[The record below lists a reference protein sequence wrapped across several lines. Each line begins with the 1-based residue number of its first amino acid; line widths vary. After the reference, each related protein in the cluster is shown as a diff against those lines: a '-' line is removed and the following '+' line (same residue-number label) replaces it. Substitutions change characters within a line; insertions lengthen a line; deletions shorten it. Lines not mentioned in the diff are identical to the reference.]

1 MSGIY
6 LKRFRILYAIAA
18 IPGVLFLGMLY
29 LLYVRTAKPWVL
41 FLGMALCAANFAVA
55 VFLLSALQELGK
67 VLEKIFIYPPL
78 PVRGKNRL
86 ELSNTVPELLDRVL
100 SGVCDFV
107 NADYGLV
114 FLLQD
119 SLFLLSADYNLAEK
133 TKIRKR
139 GYQLGEGLVGSA
151 AQKGVLVSAVH
162 PADNGMQVVAGAVK
176 EWAFPIKAF
185 DSVVGVIVLGRY
197 KHFFSLEQ
205 KKLEFLDLLSG
216 EIGLAINNLQLREEL
231 LKEKEQGTELFNAA
245 AKIASVVKF
254 DHVAERIIETV
265 SQLTGATA
273 TSLMLYDQKEQLLKI
288 RFAKGL
294 PSKVIKELK
303 LAKGEGVSGK
313 VFAEGR
319 PLFVPDVEQSPDY
332 KFIISEKRFRSLF
345 SVPLLSEKKIL
356 GVLNMGTESPLPE
369 EKKTLVEAL
378 AYLAAVA
385 IENAL
390 NYQSMEELATH
401 DGLTGLY
408 NYRYFQK
415 KLAEEVERA
424 KRYRHPLSLALL
436 DIDDFKF
443 FNDTYGHI
451 VGDRLLKEISQ
462 VISRNLRQSD
472 TLARYGGDEM
482 AVILPE
488 TNSKEAYLLM
498 NRIQGI
504 VARLDFASTDR
515 QITFSAGICSFSNI
529 EDAEE
534 LLKRTD
540 QALLKAKG
548 LGKNQVY
555 IYDSP

>member
-1 MSGIY
+1 
-6 LKRFRILYAIAA
+6 
-18 IPGVLFLGMLY
+18 
-29 LLYVRTAKPWVL
+29 
-41 FLGMALCAANFAVA
+41 ANFAVA

-273 TSLMLYDQKEQLLKI
+273 TSLMLYDQEEQLLKI

-294 PSKVIKELK
+294 PAKVVKELK
-303 LAKGEGVSGK
+303 LAKGEGIAGK

-332 KFIISEKRFRSLF
+332 KFIISEKRLHSLF

-408 NYRYFQK
+408 NYRFFQK
-415 KLAEEVERA
+415 KLAEEVERS